1 MSPVEDTAH
10 QLLVLTSLD
19 TKTKSELKKLSKSS
33 SNKSADGDSDE
44 DEEDDDDDDDEDN
57 GSDDDDNDGL
67 IQQLKSSAADAPGG
81 ADMQSGIEDEDHPI
95 GMINELVEG
104 FEESHSSDANCSES
118 ELAKRATAKCFHP
131 EEAEADADDTDQWVS
146 DQKGETL
153 EQARE
158 RIETEIASRALASG
172 AKIRGP
178 ALLTIAEEQIAEPWL
193 RLVYLFFWWENQNQL
208 KLWQSISS

>member
-44 DEEDDDDDDDEDN
+44 DEEDDDDEDDYEDKGSDDDDDD
-57 GSDDDDNDGL
+57 DDDDNDGL

-104 FEESHSSDANCSES
+104 FEESHSSDANCSAS

-131 EEAEADADDTDQWVS
+131 EEADADADDTDQWVS

-178 ALLTIAEEQIAEPWL
+178 ALLTIAEEHIAEPWL
-193 RLVYLFFWWENQNQL
+193 RLVYPFCGGRT
-208 KLWQSISS
+208 KAS